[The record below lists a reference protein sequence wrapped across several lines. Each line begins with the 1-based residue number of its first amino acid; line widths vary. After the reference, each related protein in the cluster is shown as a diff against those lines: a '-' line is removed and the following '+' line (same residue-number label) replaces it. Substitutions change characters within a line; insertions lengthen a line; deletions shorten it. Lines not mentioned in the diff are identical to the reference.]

1 LKTLL
6 LMRHA
11 KSSWKHTELNDHDR
25 PLAKRGKC
33 DAPRMGQ
40 LVRQEE
46 LVPQLILSST
56 AVRARVTAEIVA
68 EESGYEED
76 VVCRQELYAF
86 DAEPYLEVLADLPD
100 DFQRVMVVGHNPA
113 MEELTTLLTGEA
125 VPLPTAAL
133 VLVTLPI
140 DRWRELEEDPVG
152 KLVNFWR
159 PEKY

>member
-1 LKTLL
+1 
-6 LMRHA
+6 
-11 KSSWKHTELNDHDR
+11 
-25 PLAKRGKC
+25 
-33 DAPRMGQ
+33 
-40 LVRQEE
+40 
-46 LVPQLILSST
+46 
-56 AVRARVTAEIVA
+56 
-68 EESGYEED
+68 
-76 VVCRQELYAF
+76 
-86 DAEPYLEVLADLPD
+86 VLADLPD